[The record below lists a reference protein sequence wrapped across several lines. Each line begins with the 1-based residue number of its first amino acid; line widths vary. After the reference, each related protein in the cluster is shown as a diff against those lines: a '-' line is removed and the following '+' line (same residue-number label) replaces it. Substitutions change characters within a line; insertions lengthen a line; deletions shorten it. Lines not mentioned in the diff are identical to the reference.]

1 MGNPESSETAA
12 EIVGNTYGG
21 CAGAPQGNIKFTI
34 SNVSTSA
41 CAFLTIPISQRT
53 DFVAFSPL
61 CPKKKKQTPLPLPF
75 YLFVHTCTRVS
86 VCTYVCDRFRRIC
99 NILFCIENDLGAIR
113 VPLEPYAVSF
123 LSVHRGFHSCH
134 RESSRRS
141 LHPPRGPGR
150 LPRAKTTC
158 LSIFPVALLRV
169 IKVSSFSLSLFSLS
183 SPPSPFFFS
192 HPILLSSSIWRGLL
206 FSLSLSLT
214 PIPPQ
219 RPSIYGR

>member
-1 MGNPESSETAA
+1 MAVARVRPRE
-12 EIVGNTYGG
+12 
-21 CAGAPQGNIKFTI
+21 I
-34 SNVSTSA
+34 SNSRYRMFQRLRVRSLLFRFRKGPTSWHSPP
-41 CAFLTIPISQRT
+41 FVQR
-53 DFVAFSPL
+53 
-61 CPKKKKQTPLPLPF
+61 KKKQTPLPLPF

-123 LSVHRGFHSCH
+123 LSVHRGFYSCH
-134 RESSRRS
+134 RESSRS
-141 LHPPRGPGR
+141 LRPPRGPGR

-192 HPILLSSSIWRGLL
+192 HPILPSSSIWRGLL
-206 FSLSLSLT
+206 FPLSLSLT
-214 PIPPQ
+214 VFLLND
-219 RPSIYGR
+219 RPFTAVSDDVAGARRFP